1 MPYKDLKMNEGEI
14 TVKKKKKICIV
25 TGTRAEYGLFY
36 PLLKKIKADG
46 QFGLQLCVTGMH
58 LSPEF
63 GLTYKEIEKD
73 GFKIN
78 EKVEML
84 LSSDTE
90 VGVTKSIGIG
100 IIGFADALHRIKPDL
115 VILLGDRFETMA
127 AAIAA
132 FTAKI
137 PIAHLY
143 GGELTEGAIDDAIRH
158 SITKMS
164 ILHFVSTEIYGK
176 RIVQLG
182 EEPDR
187 VFNVGALG
195 IDNIKNLTLLTKQ
208 QLEKELNFKFGKRN
222 VLVTFHPVTLENY
235 TSESQFRELL
245 SALDHFKDLKIIFT
259 KPNADPNDRIL
270 IKLID
275 EYVKRNSDK
284 AAAFVSLGQLKYLST
299 INYVDAVVGNSS
311 SGIIEVP
318 SLGKPTVNIGD
329 RQKGR
334 IRADS
339 VIDCSPK
346 KESIIRALRKAFQPD
361 FSKLCKEVDNPYGD
375 GNSAEKILTV
385 LKEKTDKIKLK
396 KTFYD
401 LKVKI

>member
-1 MPYKDLKMNEGEI
+1 MNEGEI